1 MSDNRK
7 LYYFGFDAEEESID
21 LVLTHH
27 MLYDVRYEHKR
38 HGA

>member
-27 MLYDVRYEHKR
+27 MYV
-38 HGA
+38 